1 VFPLCLNSLIS
12 TARSEEVKD
21 RHRHR
26 HRQRQRHTA
35 DTGTGTGTGTGTD
48 TVTAPTRSMAQS
60 KSIIVNP
67 KFLVLGLS
75 IPRPLC
81 SASPPAESGI
91 YRTFLQR
98 WCGSGSECNCVF
110 RARAAVVVFRAT
122 ELITI
127 LTQCRLPR
135 RRRRQRRRRSP
146 TSLVVRR
153 HRELKDSKSSLT
165 HSLAR

>member
-1 VFPLCLNSLIS
+1 MFPLCLNSLIS

-81 SASPPAESGI
+81 SAFPACRIWNLPYVFTTLVRLWLGMQLCIPSQSRSCCI
-91 YRTFLQR
+91 PSHRTNNYTDTMPVTQ
-98 WCGSGSECNCVF
+98 E
-110 RARAAVVVFRAT
+110 AAAAEEEAEPHQPCCTPASRVKG
-122 ELITI
+122 L
-127 LTQCRLPR
+127 
-135 RRRRQRRRRSP
+135 
-146 TSLVVRR
+146 
-153 HRELKDSKSSLT
+153 
-165 HSLAR
+165 